1 MTIERPMFPPRAVG
15 CEIIQIS
22 AFTRP
27 ARPVSD
33 KHLPA
38 EATAIGSRLLTPRQ
52 RRREGKPELPPPATE
67 TAKNSRIRI
76 ARRDAWWRAC
86 RVSEYWRA
94 RLDWHA
100 ALSISQQYGIADSA
114 SFPSAEN
121 ETRFGLVDTWREAVA
136 KQLLTPAHGLGAVTW
151 KRAKLKS
158 SDFSHLPLEA
168 PRVERAIADD
178 LAFLATH
185 PTRRSNSETMAHR
198 REFKEAMRQRIRDI
212 AASRDLSDEEIKPVL
227 KLKHEE
233 VGRFTE
239 KHGVN
244 LGWLLEGKGR
254 IFKKDQQDLAAVV
267 ATMPM
272 ADQQAIRATIREILQ
287 ERDQ

>member
-1 MTIERPMFPPRAVG
+1 VFRVVAGIDFAPTPEA
-15 CEIIQIS
+15 E
-22 AFTRP
+22 T
-27 ARPVSD
+27 
-33 KHLPA
+33 LPA
-38 EATAIGSRLLTPRQ
+38 AAGHEGILSSTCKNKRLRD
-52 RRREGKPELPPPATE
+52 R
-67 TAKNSRIRI
+67 
-76 ARRDAWWRAC
+76 RRDAWRTADAI
-86 RVSEYWRA
+86 RDYWHA
-94 RLDWHA
+94 RLKFEDA
-100 ALSISQQYGIADSA
+100 ISRVQRMGTPEGRSHPPNDHDDRWAILAKY
-114 SFPSAEN
+114 
-121 ETRFGLVDTWREAVA
+121 REAVA
-136 KQLLTPAHGLGAVTW
+136 QQLLTPAPDTGAITW
-151 KRAKLKS
+151 KRAALKS
-158 SDFSHLPLEA
+158 GQHQYTDVKTE
-168 PRVERAIADD
+168 RIERAIADD
-178 LAFLATH
+178 LAFLAAH
-185 PTRRSNSETMAHR
+185 PVRQSNSEAMAHR

-239 KHGVN
+239 THGVN

>member
-1 MTIERPMFPPRAVG
+1 M
-15 CEIIQIS
+15 
-22 AFTRP
+22 
-27 ARPVSD
+27 
-33 KHLPA
+33 
-38 EATAIGSRLLTPRQ
+38 
-52 RRREGKPELPPPATE
+52 
-67 TAKNSRIRI
+67 
-76 ARRDAWWRAC
+76 
-86 RVSEYWRA
+86 SEYWRA

-136 KQLLTPAHGLGAVTW
+136 KQLLTPAPDLGAVTW

-168 PRVERAIADD
+168 PRIEHAIADD
-178 LAFLATH
+178 LAFLAAH
-185 PTRRSNSETMAHR
+185 PTRRSNSEAMAR
-198 REFKEAMRQRIRDI
+198 SREFKDAMRRRIKDI
-212 AASRDLSDEEIKPVL
+212 AASRDIPDDEIRPVL
-227 KLKHEE
+227 SLKHRHIGE
-233 VGRFTE
+233 FAT
-239 KHGVN
+239 KYSVN

-267 ATMPM
+267 ATMPE
-272 ADQQAIRATIREILQ
+272 ADQQAIRATVSEILQ